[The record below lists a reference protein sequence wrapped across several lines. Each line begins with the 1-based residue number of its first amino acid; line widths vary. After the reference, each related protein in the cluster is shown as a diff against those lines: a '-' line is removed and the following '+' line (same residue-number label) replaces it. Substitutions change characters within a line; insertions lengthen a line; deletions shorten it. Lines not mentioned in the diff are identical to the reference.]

1 MLFQRKSRRVSRI
14 LVVED
19 EALVAFDNETMLQAA
34 GYEVVG
40 AVDNVADALTLIG
53 RGGIDLV
60 LTDIRI
66 NGDGSGLDVARAAS
80 AAAIPVLLA
89 AGACPKE
96 VDGCALGCLMKP
108 FTAHGLR
115 MAVETVER
123 LLDGRVVRRLSTGF
137 SLYPGALEGA
147 RNRAGLDREVG

>member
-1 MLFQRKSRRVSRI
+1 MLFQRRARRLNRI

-40 AVDNVADALTLIG
+40 AVDNVADALALIE

-60 LTDIRI
+60 LTDVRI

-80 AAAIPVLLA
+80 ATGIAVLFA
-89 AGACPKE
+89 AGACPVGGE
-96 VDGCALGCLMKP
+96 AFALGCLAKP
-108 FTAHGLR
+108 FTSGSLR
-115 MAVETVER
+115 AAVETVER
-123 LLDGRVVRRLSTGF
+123 LVEGRTPRRLPTGL
-137 SLYPGALEGA
+137 SLYPGTPEGL

>member
-1 MLFQRKSRRVSRI
+1 MLFQRRPRRLNRI

-40 AVDNVADALTLIG
+40 AVDNVADALALIA

-80 AAAIPVLLA
+80 AAAIPVLFA
-89 AGACPKE
+89 AGACPVGGE
-96 VDGCALGCLMKP
+96 AFAIGCLAKP
-108 FTAHGLR
+108 FTSSSLR
-115 MAVETVER
+115 AAVETVER
-123 LLDGRVVRRLSTGF
+123 LMEGHVPRRLPAGL
-137 SLYPGALEGA
+137 SLYPGALGDL

>member
-1 MLFQRKSRRVSRI
+1 MLFQRKPRRLNRI

-40 AVDNVADALTLIG
+40 AVDNVGDALALIE

-60 LTDIRI
+60 LTDIHI

-80 AAAIPVLLA
+80 AKGIAVLFA
-89 AGACPKE
+89 AGTCPVGGE
-96 VDGCALGCLMKP
+96 AFAIGCLAKP
-108 FTAHGLR
+108 FTSGGLR
-115 MAVETVER
+115 AAVEAVER
-123 LLDGRVVRRLSTGF
+123 LVGGDSPRHLPAGL
-137 SLYPGALEGA
+137 SLYPGTLEGV

>member
-1 MLFQRKSRRVSRI
+1 MLFQRKPGRLNRI

-19 EALVAFDNETMLQAA
+19 EALIAFDNETMLKAA

-40 AVDNVADALTLIG
+40 AVDNAAAALALID

-60 LTDIRI
+60 LADIRI

-89 AGACPKE
+89 AGACPE
-96 VDGCALGCLMKP
+96 GAEGVAVGCLAKP
-108 FTAHGLR
+108 FTAHGLCL
-115 MAVETVER
+115 AVDIVER
-123 LLDGRVVRRLSTGF
+123 LLDGRAVRRLPSGLT
-137 SLYPGALEGA
+137 LYPGALGGV